1 MSTPQK
7 TTHKNSR
14 NKKDLQ
20 QLKNEPAPSGINARC
35 SCTVGFD
42 AMDMVI
48 FDTCARLEI
57 LTAPDET
64 RVKINGK
71 TVFFLLNDG

>member
-1 MSTPQK
+1 M
-7 TTHKNSR
+7 
-14 NKKDLQ
+14 L
-20 QLKNEPAPSGINARC
+20 
-35 SCTVGFD
+35 GFD

-64 RVKINGK
+64 RVKIHEK
-71 TVFFLLNDG
+71 TIFFLLNDA